1 MSLSGFFVGL
11 GRVLEAA
18 CTPHAASVSFSGSF
32 AGLGRCLR
40 RRLQYTLPHLAFR
53 LRSQDGEG
61 VRGGVWGKILPWVVG
76 DVAADKEGG
85 PLALV
90 VVVVVIGVPFSSS
103 PPCLLRKLPTS
114 LVGGERP
121 GGGSSFVKRQRR
133 WWVGCALSILALCLL
148 IVND

>member
-18 CTPHAASVSFSGSF
+18 CTPHAASVSFLGSF
-32 AGLGRCLR
+32 TGLGRCLR

-53 LRSQDGEG
+53 LHSQDGEG

-90 VVVVVIGVPFSSS
+90 VVVVVIGVPFSSL
-103 PPCLLRKLPTS
+103 PPCLSRKTAYIPRWRGEARWWQQLCKAATTV
-114 LVGGERP
+114 VGGMRTEHSRAV
-121 GGGSSFVKRQRR
+121 FVDCQ
-133 WWVGCALSILALCLL
+133 
-148 IVND
+148 